1 MFDNFYILQWW
12 DFLALILIFIIGIP
26 HGAFDVAVGTSIG
39 IFNSYKT
46 KLLFIFFYI
55 LLSIFV
61 LISWYIF
68 PAFTFITFLICS
80 VFHFGLGDTKYKKTF
95 NYLIDG
101 FISGSIIIFGISLFH
116 QNDVDKIYEILVNG
130 NTSLIWD
137 VIYFC
142 SFISIVMFFYLLL
155 NSLKLFIKLFK
166 KSIMLLIL
174 FFFLPPLVS
183 FSIYFCFIHTFN
195 HVKRVYPSL
204 LEIFDRK
211 VILKSFIFYTLITW
225 TIGLVVFIAFFQS
238 FTITETLLR
247 IIFIGLAALTFPHM
261 FLVDFLFRPKKEI

>member
-1 MFDNFYILQWW
+1 MVDNFYILQWW
-12 DFLALILIFIIGIP
+12 DFLSLILIIIIGIP

-39 IFNSYKT
+39 MLNNYKS
-46 KLLFIFFYI
+46 KLLFIILYI

-61 LISWYIF
+61 LISWYFF
-68 PAFTFITFLICS
+68 PVITLITFLVAS
-80 VFHFGLGDTKYKKTF
+80 VFHFGLGDTEYKKNF

-116 QNDVDKIYEILVNG
+116 QNDVDKIYSILVHG
-130 NTSLIWD
+130 ETSLIWN

-142 SFISIVMFFYLLL
+142 SILSVFMFFYILL

-166 KSIMLLIL
+166 RSIILLIL

-195 HVKRVYPSL
+195 HVKRVYPTL
-204 LEIFDRK
+204 LEIFDKK
-211 VILKSFIFYTLITW
+211 VILRSFIFYTLITW
-225 TIGLVVFIAFFQS
+225 IIGVIVFIALFQS

-261 FLVDFLFRPKKEI
+261 FLVDFLFRPKKEV